1 MNEIITSDRKD
12 ISLIECVNSL
22 NKLLKLRTV
31 PTGMKLFSTKE
42 EMEAVE
48 KIRRPNGVFTTDQIV
63 GQACRNG

>member
-31 PTGMKLFSTKE
+31 PIGMKLFSTKE
-42 EMEAVE
+42 EMEAV
-48 KIRRPNGVFTTDQIV
+48 
-63 GQACRNG
+63 